1 MFTKEEIGMSF
12 LDTQEFSITEPAGVK
27 IVAFVV
33 NYTDSDKWDE
43 LPICRLEKIEA
54 NEKNDDGKKLKVFS
68 IPTEEKEISNVIM
81 VSLAKSRCVIG
92 YGKVAENKFI
102 PERNTIHLEYTNIGD
117 VEGEALDY
125 KFKFNPKRQIVIIDA
140 DTGEQMI
147 PTVSKDKKINEIRGN
162 YKLIPYRNYIA
173 MELAIRPAIDK
184 NMTYEEMANI
194 IL

>member
-27 IVAFVV
+27 IVAFTV
-33 NYTDSDKWDE
+33 NYTNPEKWDG

-54 NEKNDDGKKLKVFS
+54 NEKSVDGRCLKTFS

-92 YGKVAENKFI
+92 YGKVAENQFV
-102 PERNTIHLEYTNIGD
+102 PEKNTIHLEYTNIGN
-117 VEGEALDY
+117 VEGETLDY
-125 KFKFNPKRQIVIIDA
+125 KFKFNPKRQMVLIDA
-140 DTGEQMI
+140 DTGDQIMPI
-147 PTVSKDKKINEIRGN
+147 ISKDKNLSEIRGN
-162 YKLIPYRNYIA
+162 YKLIPYKNYIA
-173 MELAIRPAIDK
+173 MELAIRPVNNQ
-184 NMTYEEMANI
+184 NMTYEEMSKI